1 MSKTTSQFMRKLRLK
16 LTKLQRLEACA
27 CGHESEI
34 QKSVQCRIEIEAMV
48 EDQLLCL
55 ENAII
60 RSGGHVL

>member
-1 MSKTTSQFMRKLRLK
+1 MSKKTSQFMRRLRLK
-16 LTKLQRLEACA
+16 LTRLQRLEACA
-27 CGHESEI
+27 WCHESEI
-34 QKSVQCRIEIEAMV
+34 KKSVQCRIEIETMV